1 MGYDEHWRRSC
12 KNGRV
17 IFGPRRA
24 CSEQKSFLKAENL
37 IGDKWKETLTEEMI
51 LAGKAEREAALAEGK
66 LDEGIP
72 TIDVV
77 VDGGWS
83 TRSHQ
88 HRYTAN

>member
-1 MGYDEHWRRSC
+1 MMSTGVLFSVLDVLAVS
-12 KNGRV
+12 K
-17 IFGPRRA
+17 
-24 CSEQKSFLKAENL
+24 KSFLKAENL

-88 HRYTAN
+88 HSYTAN